1 VEKLE
6 LQGNLKDFSL
16 EDLLKFVNLTKRT
29 GVIIIKG
36 VVEKEGEKQAKIYC
50 KDGEIIDAEIDSKSG
65 EGAFYYI
72 LTIKDG
78 TFAFSKD
85 IPPNKEQKINKKLEE
100 LLFEASKQVSTLED
114 ILKKLPPIDTILKVN
129 PTPPTTKISLS
140 KDDWSI
146 LNQFRDGKTIKEVRD
161 SSSLGE
167 VETLRAILS
176 LLSANLLIPEEV
188 DIMKIVPEHSERA
201 KQVLKTYIG
210 LDVSVFPTPNVR
222 ANNFFFKVD
231 GKKTIEQLMNEMR
244 LKRKDALSLFLYL
257 VKEGALKAK
266 VSPSVFHKI
275 EEEISKG

>member
-29 GVIIIKG
+29 GVIIFKG

-146 LNQFRDGKTIKEVRD
+146 LYQFRDGKTIKEVRD

-188 DIMKIVPEHSERA
+188 DIMKIVPEHSEIA

>member
-1 VEKLE
+1 ME
-6 LQGNLKDFSL
+6 LQGNLRDFSL

-29 GVIIIKG
+29 GVVIIKG
-36 VVEKEGEKQAKIYC
+36 VVEKEGEKEAKIYC

-72 LTIKDG
+72 LTLKEG

-85 IPPNKEQKINKKLEE
+85 IPPNKEQKIHKKLEE

-140 KDDWSI
+140 KDDWTI
-146 LNQFRDGKTIKEVRD
+146 LNKFRDGRTIKDVRD
-161 SSSLGE
+161 ESSLSDT
-167 VETLRAILS
+167 ETLRSILS

-188 DIMKIVPEHSERA
+188 DIMKIVPEYSERA
-201 KQVLKTYIG
+201 KQVLKSYSG

-231 GKKTIEQLMNEMR
+231 GKKTLEQLMNEMK
-244 LKRKDALSLFLYL
+244 LKRKDVLSLFLFL

-275 EEEISKG
+275 EEEIKKS

>member
-1 VEKLE
+1 LE

-29 GVIIIKG
+29 GVIQFKG
-36 VVEKEGEKQAKIYC
+36 VIEKEGEKSAKIYC

-72 LTIKDG
+72 LTIKEG

-85 IPPNKEQKINKKLEE
+85 LPPNKEQKISKRFEE
-100 LLFEASKQVSTLED
+100 LLFEASRQVSTLED
-114 ILKKLPPIDTILKVN
+114 ILKRLPPLDTILKVN
-129 PTPPTTKISLS
+129 PTPPTIKISLS
-140 KDDWSI
+140 KDDWAI
-146 LNQFRDGKTIKEVRD
+146 LNKFRDGRTIKEVRD
-161 SSSLGE
+161 ESTLGE

-188 DIMKIVPEHSERA
+188 DVMKIVPEHSEKA
-201 KQVLKTYIG
+201 KQILKTYSG

-231 GKKTIEQLMNEMR
+231 GKKTIEQIMNEMR
-244 LKRKDALSLFLYL
+244 LKRKDALSLFLLL
-257 VKEGALKAK
+257 VKEGAIKAK
-266 VSPSVFHKI
+266 VSPSVYKKI
-275 EEEISKG
+275 EEEISK